1 MATRPSLMNAH
12 AHPVFD
18 ACLKEALAL
27 SAEWVP
33 RWLAALGNALL
44 EKEASAVGAS
54 EQRSAGQARATLAA
68 YQQRVT
74 EHFLSALSQSMGS
87 VADGEGDLTPVSGRT
102 PPPRLDT
109 LSLDDLELMDH
120 QQVQHTVELA
130 RIQQVVKMAV
140 EEELVM
146 LDARLST
153 ARGLTVVSSKANPL
167 HPEAIIGALI
177 RALSKLHIDEEV
189 RVQWLHIGALPL
201 GQELRR
207 FYRQLVDLLD
217 RWGVQPAGYKV
228 VQTPV
233 GKPADRGASR
243 PRGDSLPVEALS
255 DGNEL
260 LTLDHL
266 HQLLVGNVARGANEA
281 SDPAQAREADGM
293 VRSLAV
299 EVVALMLRRIADD
312 PRLLA
317 PVRDMM
323 LRLKPMLLELARS
336 DPRFFADR
344 SNPARR
350 LLDVLTERAL
360 AFKSERD
367 SGFQAYMQQL
377 RKVVQDLQVPASQL
391 SQRISELLARLVRT
405 DPVTQAPARGLAMQ
419 TLMKVEQRNLLAER
433 VATEIQA
440 RNDFARAP
448 GVVRRFLTG
457 PWAQV
462 VAQARIQAKA
472 ADSLSPGDAPALR
485 YMDALPDLLWSS
497 QHELASLNRP
507 RLIKVIPGLLRT
519 LREGLESI
527 DYPRA
532 QADSFFQALMEL
544 QEPAYAARRD
554 DEADMRG
561 LDMSDT
567 WVHPAEA
574 RDSGFMDDLQ
584 IESQPGFQDTEP
596 MDPEW
601 LRQRQTETTAKPR
614 PLTVGTWVDLRDGGE
629 DLRCQLTWASPHDT
643 MFLFNAANGRSIS
656 LTLRGLERLRE
667 LGRLTVVA
675 DHGLVDDALDEV
687 TRQAFL
693 NSGRR

>member
-1 MATRPSLMNAH
+1 MNAH
-12 AHPVFD
+12 ADPVFD
-18 ACLKEALAL
+18 ACLKEALVL
-27 SAEWVP
+27 SADWVP
-33 RWLAALGNALL
+33 RWLAALGNALQQ
-44 EKEASAVGAS
+44 KEASAVGAT
-54 EQRSAGQARATLAA
+54 EQRSAGQARATLAT

-74 EHFLSALSQSMGS
+74 EHFLTALSQSMGS
-87 VADGEGDLTPVSGRT
+87 ASTGEGDLDPVTGKAPAR
-102 PPPRLDT
+102 RLDT

-140 EEELVM
+140 EDELVM
-146 LDARLST
+146 LDARLSS

-177 RALSKLHIDEEV
+177 RALSMLHIDEEV
-189 RVQWLHIGALPL
+189 RVQWLHLGALPL

-233 GKPADRGASR
+233 GKPADSGASR
-243 PRGDSLPVEALS
+243 AREDGLPMAAMTAR
-255 DGNEL
+255 NEL

-266 HQLLVGNVARGANEA
+266 HQLLVGNVARGANDATDPSQALEA
-281 SDPAQAREADGM
+281 NGM

-299 EVVALMLRRIADD
+299 EVVTLMLRRIADD
-312 PRLLA
+312 HRLLK
-317 PVRDMM
+317 PVRDML
-323 LRLKPMLLELARS
+323 LRLKPVLLELARN

-360 AFKSERD
+360 AFKTEHD
-367 SGFQAYMQQL
+367 TGFQPYVQQL
-377 RKVVQDLQVPASQL
+377 RQIVQDLQGPAGQL
-391 SQRISELLARLVRT
+391 SQRIGELLARLVRT

-419 TLMKVEQRNLLAER
+419 TLVKVEQRNLLAER
-433 VATEIQA
+433 VAAEIQA

-462 VAQARIQAKA
+462 VAQARILAQAGN
-472 ADSLSPGDAPALR
+472 SLTPGDAPALR
-485 YMDALPDLLWSS
+485 YMDVLPDLLWSS

-507 RLIKVIPGLLRT
+507 RLVKIIPGLLRT

-527 DYPRA
+527 DFPRA

-544 QEPAYAARRD
+544 QEPAYKPRRD
-554 DEADMRG
+554 EDDADARGGRHG
-561 LDMSDT
+561 LDLPDT
-567 WVHPAEA
+567 WVHPVEA
-574 RDSGFMDDLQ
+574 RDSGFMDDMF

-601 LRQRQTETTAKPR
+601 LRQRQAETAAKPR
-614 PLTVGTWVDLRDGGE
+614 PLTVGTWVDLRDGNE
-629 DLRCQLTWASPHDT
+629 DLRCQLTWASPHGT
-643 MFLFNAANGRSIS
+643 MFLFNAANGRSVS

-667 LGRLTVVA
+667 MGRLTVVA
-675 DHGLVDDALDEV
+675 DHGLVDDALNEV

-693 NSGRR
+693 NSGRI

>member
-1 MATRPSLMNAH
+1 MNAH
-12 AHPVFD
+12 ADSMFD
-18 ACLKEALAL
+18 ACLKEALVL
-27 SAEWVP
+27 SADWVP
-33 RWLAALGNALL
+33 RWLAALGNALQQ
-44 EKEASAVGAS
+44 KEASAVGAT

-74 EHFLSALSQSMGS
+74 EHFLTALSQSMGS
-87 VADGEGDLTPVSGRT
+87 AAAGQGDPDPVTGKAPAR
-102 PPPRLDT
+102 RLDT

-140 EEELVM
+140 EEELVL
-146 LDARLST
+146 LDARLSS

-177 RALSKLHIDEEV
+177 RALSKLHIEDDV

-243 PRGDSLPVEALS
+243 SSEDGLPMAAMTS
-255 DGNEL
+255 KNEL

-266 HQLLVGNVARGANEA
+266 HQLLVGNVARGSNDATDPSRALEANA
-281 SDPAQAREADGM
+281 M
-293 VRSLAV
+293 VRTLAV
-299 EVVALMLRRIADD
+299 EVVTLMLRGIAEDV
-312 PRLLA
+312 RLLG
-317 PVRDMM
+317 PVRELL
-323 LRLKPMLLELARS
+323 LRLKPVLLALARN

-360 AFKSERD
+360 AFKSEQD
-367 SGFQAYMQQL
+367 AGFQAYVQQL
-377 RKVVQDLQVPASQL
+377 RTIEQDLQVPASQL
-391 SQRISELLARLVRT
+391 SQRIGELLARLGRT

-419 TLMKVEQRNLLAER
+419 TLVKVEQRNLLAER
-433 VATEIQA
+433 VASEIQA

-457 PWAQV
+457 AWAQV
-462 VAQARIQAKA
+462 VAQARIRAQAG
-472 ADSLSPGDAPALR
+472 DGLTPGDAPALR
-485 YMDALPDLLWSS
+485 YMDVLPDLLWSS

-507 RLIKVIPGLLRT
+507 RLVKIIPGLLRT
-519 LREGLESI
+519 LREGLDSI

-544 QEPAYAARRD
+544 QEPAYKPRRD
-554 DEADMRG
+554 EDEAGID
-561 LDMSDT
+561 LPDT
-567 WVHPAEA
+567 WVHPVEA
-574 RDSGFMDDLQ
+574 RDSGFMDDLR

-596 MDPEW
+596 MDPDW
-601 LRQRQTETTAKPR
+601 LRQRQTETTSNSR
-614 PLTVGTWVDLRDGGE
+614 PLAVGTWVDLRDGDE
-629 DLRCQLTWASPHDT
+629 DLRCQLTWASPHGT
-643 MFLFNAANGRSIS
+643 MFLFNAANGRSVS

-667 LGRLTVVA
+667 MGRLKVVA
-675 DHGLVDDALDEV
+675 DHGLVDDALNAV

-693 NSGRR
+693 NSGRL

>member
-1 MATRPSLMNAH
+1 MNAH
-12 AHPVFD
+12 ADPVFD
-18 ACLKEALAL
+18 ACLKEALVL
-27 SAEWVP
+27 SADWVP
-33 RWLAALGNALL
+33 RWLAALGNALQQ
-44 EKEASAVGAS
+44 KEASAVGAT
-54 EQRSAGQARATLAA
+54 EQRSAGQARATLAT

-74 EHFLSALSQSMGS
+74 EHFLTALSQSMGS
-87 VADGEGDLTPVSGRT
+87 ASTGEGDLDPVTGKAPAR
-102 PPPRLDT
+102 RLDT

-140 EEELVM
+140 EDELVM
-146 LDARLST
+146 LDARLSS
-153 ARGLTVVSSKANPL
+153 ARGLIVVSSKANPL

-177 RALSKLHIDEEV
+177 RALSMLHIDEEV
-189 RVQWLHIGALPL
+189 RVQWLHLGALPL

-233 GKPADRGASR
+233 GKPADSGTSR
-243 PRGDSLPVEALS
+243 AREDGLPMAAMTAR
-255 DGNEL
+255 NEL

-266 HQLLVGNVARGANEA
+266 HQLLVGNVARGANDATDPSQALEA
-281 SDPAQAREADGM
+281 NGM

-299 EVVALMLRRIADD
+299 EVVTLMLRRIADD
-312 PRLLA
+312 HRLLK
-317 PVRDMM
+317 PVRDML
-323 LRLKPMLLELARS
+323 LRLKPVLLELARN

-360 AFKSERD
+360 AFKTEHD
-367 SGFQAYMQQL
+367 TGFQPYVQQL
-377 RKVVQDLQVPASQL
+377 RQIVQDLQGPAGQL
-391 SQRISELLARLVRT
+391 SQRIGELLARLVRT

-419 TLMKVEQRNLLAER
+419 TLVKVEQRNLLAER
-433 VATEIQA
+433 VAAEIQA

-462 VAQARIQAKA
+462 VAQARILAQAGN
-472 ADSLSPGDAPALR
+472 SLTPGDAPALR
-485 YMDALPDLLWSS
+485 YMDVLPDLLWSS

-507 RLIKVIPGLLRT
+507 RLVKIIPGLLRT

-527 DYPRA
+527 DFPRA

-544 QEPAYAARRD
+544 QEPAYKPRRD
-554 DEADMRG
+554 EDDADARGGRHG
-561 LDMSDT
+561 LDLPDT
-567 WVHPAEA
+567 WVHPVEA
-574 RDSGFMDDLQ
+574 RDSGFMDDMF

-601 LRQRQTETTAKPR
+601 LRQRQAETAAKPR
-614 PLTVGTWVDLRDGGE
+614 PLTVGTWVDLRDGNE
-629 DLRCQLTWASPHDT
+629 DLRCQLTWASPHGT
-643 MFLFNAANGRSIS
+643 MFLFNAANGRSVS

-667 LGRLTVVA
+667 MGRLTVVA
-675 DHGLVDDALDEV
+675 DHGLVDDALNEV

-693 NSGRR
+693 NSGRI

>member
-1 MATRPSLMNAH
+1 MNAH
-12 AHPVFD
+12 ADSMFD
-18 ACLKEALAL
+18 ACLKEALVL
-27 SAEWVP
+27 SADWVP
-33 RWLAALGNALL
+33 RWLAALGNALQQ
-44 EKEASAVGAS
+44 KEASAVGAT

-74 EHFLSALSQSMGS
+74 EHFLTALSQSMGS
-87 VADGEGDLTPVSGRT
+87 AAAGQGDQDPVTGKAPAR
-102 PPPRLDT
+102 RLDT

-140 EEELVM
+140 EEELVL
-146 LDARLST
+146 LDARLSS

-177 RALSKLHIDEEV
+177 RALSKLHIEDDV
-189 RVQWLHIGALPL
+189 RVQWLLIGALPL

-243 PRGDSLPVEALS
+243 SSEDGLPMAAMTS
-255 DGNEL
+255 KNEL

-266 HQLLVGNVARGANEA
+266 HQLLVGNVARGSNDATDPSRALEANA
-281 SDPAQAREADGM
+281 M
-293 VRSLAV
+293 VRTLAV
-299 EVVALMLRRIADD
+299 EVVTLMLRGIAEDV
-312 PRLLA
+312 RLLG
-317 PVRDMM
+317 PVRELL
-323 LRLKPMLLELARS
+323 LRLKPVLLALARN

-360 AFKSERD
+360 AFKSEQD
-367 SGFQAYMQQL
+367 AGFKAYVQQL
-377 RKVVQDLQVPASQL
+377 RTIEQDLQVPASQL
-391 SQRISELLARLVRT
+391 SQRIGELLARLGRT

-419 TLMKVEQRNLLAER
+419 TLVKVEQRNLLAER
-433 VATEIQA
+433 VASEIQA

-457 PWAQV
+457 AWAQV
-462 VAQARIQAKA
+462 VAQARIRAQAG
-472 ADSLSPGDAPALR
+472 DGLTPGDAPALR
-485 YMDALPDLLWSS
+485 YMDVLPDLLWSS

-507 RLIKVIPGLLRT
+507 RLVKIIPGLLRT
-519 LREGLESI
+519 LREGLDSI

-544 QEPAYAARRD
+544 QEPAYKPRRD
-554 DEADMRG
+554 EDEAGID
-561 LDMSDT
+561 LPDT
-567 WVHPAEA
+567 WVHPVEA
-574 RDSGFMDDLQ
+574 RDSGFMDDLR

-596 MDPEW
+596 MDPDW
-601 LRQRQTETTAKPR
+601 LRQRQTETTSNSR
-614 PLTVGTWVDLRDGGE
+614 PLAVGTWVDLRDGDE
-629 DLRCQLTWASPHDT
+629 DLRCQLTWASPHGT
-643 MFLFNAANGRSIS
+643 MFLFNAANGRSVS

-667 LGRLTVVA
+667 MGRLKVVA
-675 DHGLVDDALDEV
+675 DHGLVDDALNAV

-693 NSGRR
+693 NSGRL

>member
-1 MATRPSLMNAH
+1 MNAH
-12 AHPVFD
+12 ADPVFD
-18 ACLKEALAL
+18 ACLKEALVL
-27 SAEWVP
+27 SADWVP
-33 RWLAALGNALL
+33 RWLAALGNALQQ
-44 EKEASAVGAS
+44 KEASAVGAT
-54 EQRSAGQARATLAA
+54 EQRSAGQARATLAT

-74 EHFLSALSQSMGS
+74 EHFLTALSQSMGS
-87 VADGEGDLTPVSGRT
+87 ASTGEGDLDPVTGKAPAR
-102 PPPRLDT
+102 RLDT

-140 EEELVM
+140 EDELVM
-146 LDARLST
+146 LDARLSS

-177 RALSKLHIDEEV
+177 RALSMLHIDEEV
-189 RVQWLHIGALPL
+189 RVQWLHLGALPL

-233 GKPADRGASR
+233 GKPADSGTSR
-243 PRGDSLPVEALS
+243 AREDGLPMAAMTAR
-255 DGNEL
+255 NEL

-266 HQLLVGNVARGANEA
+266 HQLLVGNVARGANDATDPSQALEA
-281 SDPAQAREADGM
+281 NGM

-299 EVVALMLRRIADD
+299 EVVTLMLRRIADD
-312 PRLLA
+312 HRLLK
-317 PVRDMM
+317 PVRDML
-323 LRLKPMLLELARS
+323 LRLKPVLLELARN

-360 AFKSERD
+360 AFKTEHD
-367 SGFQAYMQQL
+367 TGFQPYVQQL
-377 RKVVQDLQVPASQL
+377 RQIVQDLQGPAGQL
-391 SQRISELLARLVRT
+391 SQRIGELLARLVRT

-419 TLMKVEQRNLLAER
+419 TLVKVEQRNLLAER
-433 VATEIQA
+433 VAAEIQA

-462 VAQARIQAKA
+462 VAQARILAQAGN
-472 ADSLSPGDAPALR
+472 SLTPGDAPALR
-485 YMDALPDLLWSS
+485 YMDVLPDLLWSS

-507 RLIKVIPGLLRT
+507 RLVKIIPGLLRT

-527 DYPRA
+527 DFPRA

-544 QEPAYAARRD
+544 QEPAYKPRRD
-554 DEADMRG
+554 EDDADARGGRHG
-561 LDMSDT
+561 LDLPDT
-567 WVHPAEA
+567 WVHPVEA
-574 RDSGFMDDLQ
+574 RDSGFMDDMF

-601 LRQRQTETTAKPR
+601 LRQRQAETAAKPR
-614 PLTVGTWVDLRDGGE
+614 PLTVGTWVDLRDGNE
-629 DLRCQLTWASPHDT
+629 DLRCQLTWASPHGT
-643 MFLFNAANGRSIS
+643 MFLFNAANGRSVS

-667 LGRLTVVA
+667 MGRLTVVA
-675 DHGLVDDALDEV
+675 DHGLVDDALNEV

-693 NSGRR
+693 NSGRI

>member
-1 MATRPSLMNAH
+1 MNAY
-12 AHPVFD
+12 ADPVFD

-27 SAEWVP
+27 SADWVP
-33 RWLAALGNALL
+33 RWLAALGNALQQ
-44 EKEASAVGAS
+44 KEAAAVGAS

-68 YQQRVT
+68 YQPRIT
-74 EHFLSALSQSMGS
+74 EHFLTALSESIS
-87 VADGEGDLTPVSGRT
+87 SAASGEGDLDPVSGKAPAR
-102 PPPRLDT
+102 RLDT

-140 EEELVM
+140 EEELVL

-153 ARGLTVVSSKANPL
+153 ARGLSVVSSKANPL
-167 HPEAIIGALI
+167 HPDAIIGALI

-233 GKPADRGASR
+233 GKPAARAR
-243 PRGDSLPVEALS
+243 EDSLPVGALS
-255 DGNEL
+255 AKNEL

-281 SDPAQAREADGM
+281 TDPAQALEANGM

-299 EVVALMLRRIADD
+299 EVVTLMLRRIADD
-312 PRLLA
+312 HRLLA
-317 PVRDMM
+317 PVRDML
-323 LRLKPMLLELARS
+323 LRLKPVLLALAS
-336 DPRFFADR
+336 NDPRFFADR

-360 AFKSERD
+360 AFKSEHD
-367 SGFQAYMQQL
+367 AGFQAYVQQL
-377 RKVVQDLQVPASQL
+377 RKIEQDLQVPAGQL
-391 SQRISELLARLVRT
+391 SQRIGDVLARLGRT

-419 TLMKVEQRNLLAER
+419 TLVKVEQRNLLAER
-433 VATEIQA
+433 VASEIQA
-440 RNDFARAP
+440 RNDLARAP

-462 VAQARIQAKA
+462 VAQARIQAQA
-472 ADSLSPGDAPALR
+472 VNSLTPGDAPALR
-485 YMDALPDLLWSS
+485 YMDVLPDLLWSS

-507 RLIKVIPGLLRT
+507 RLVKVIPGLLRT

-544 QEPAYAARRD
+544 QEPAYKPRRD
-554 DEADMRG
+554 EDEAG
-561 LDMSDT
+561 LDLSDT

-601 LRQRQTETTAKPR
+601 LRQRQTETSAKPR

-629 DLRCQLTWASPHDT
+629 DLRCQLTWASPHGT

-667 LGRLTVVA
+667 MGRLTVVA
-675 DHGLVDDALDEV
+675 DHGLVDDALNEV

-693 NSGRR
+693 NSGRL